1 VSSRRRRQL
10 VDVVPWIVGG
20 LMTSEPLRLD
30 SGAFPSG
37 KEAAMP
43 ASPSP
48 SLSRSRALALGAFAA
63 VAVFPLTV
71 VVLNVVQLG
80 DGYDARRQAISEL
93 ALGRGGWLMALA
105 FSALAAGTF
114 LLAVLLRRTGG
125 GVVAPLLLTLAA
137 PLSLVSAV
145 FRTDPTGAAM
155 TTHGEVHQAAGIATF
170 VLMLVAM
177 AVSSV
182 RLRREPRWHGLVIP
196 TFVLTLTGLVG
207 FFLVPA
213 LGDAR
218 FGLAQRVLVG
228 SFVTWMLVA
237 AAGSPKSAAVGP
249 EASARQSVSA

>member
-1 VSSRRRRQL
+1 V
-10 VDVVPWIVGG
+10 
-20 LMTSEPLRLD
+20 
-30 SGAFPSG
+30 
-37 KEAAMP
+37 P
-43 ASPSP
+43 ASPSS
-48 SLSRSRALALGAFAA
+48 SLSRSRALARGAFTA
-63 VAVFPLTV
+63 VAVFPVTV
-71 VVLNVVQLG
+71 VVLNVVQLA
-80 DGYDARRQAISEL
+80 DGYDAGRQAISEL

-105 FSALAAGTF
+105 FTALAAGTF

-145 FRTDPTGAAM
+145 FRTDPVGAAV

-170 VLMLVAM
+170 VLMLAAM
-177 AVSSV
+177 AVTSL
-182 RLRREPRWHGLVIP
+182 RLRREPRWRGLVVP
-196 TFVLTLTGLVG
+196 TFVLVVTGLVG

-237 AAGSPKSAAVGP
+237 AAGSPEAVGAVTEVP
-249 EASARQSVSA
+249 PRVPA

>member
-1 VSSRRRRQL
+1 
-10 VDVVPWIVGG
+10 
-20 LMTSEPLRLD
+20 M
-30 SGAFPSG
+30 GAFT
-37 KEAAMP
+37 
-43 ASPSP
+43 
-48 SLSRSRALALGAFAA
+48 A
-63 VAVFPLTV
+63 VAVFPVTV
-71 VVLNVVQLG
+71 VVLNVVQLA
-80 DGYDARRQAISEL
+80 DGYDAGRQAISEL

-105 FSALAAGTF
+105 FTALAAGTF

-145 FRTDPTGAAM
+145 FRTDPAGAAV

-170 VLMLVAM
+170 VLMLAAM
-177 AVSSV
+177 AVSSL
-182 RLRREPRWHGLVIP
+182 RLRREPRWRGLVVP
-196 TFVLTLTGLVG
+196 TFVLVVTGLVG

-237 AAGSPKSAAVGP
+237 AAGSPVVVVAVP
-249 EASARQSVSA
+249 EVPPRVPA

>member
-1 VSSRRRRQL
+1 
-10 VDVVPWIVGG
+10 
-20 LMTSEPLRLD
+20 
-30 SGAFPSG
+30 
-37 KEAAMP
+37 MP
-43 ASPSP
+43 ASLSP
-48 SLSRSRALALGAFAA
+48 SLSRSRALARGTFAA
-63 VAVFPLTV
+63 VAVFPVTV
-71 VVLNVVQLG
+71 VVLNVVQLA
-80 DGYDARRQAISEL
+80 DGYDAGRQAISEL

-114 LLAVLLRRTGG
+114 LLAALLRRTGG
-125 GVVAPLLLTLAA
+125 GVVAPLLLALAA

-145 FRTDPTGAAM
+145 FRTDPTGAAV

-170 VLMLVAM
+170 VLMLAAM

-182 RLRREPRWHGLVIP
+182 RLRREPRWHGVVVP
-196 TFVLTLTGLVG
+196 TFVLVLTGLVG

-237 AAGSPKSAAVGP
+237 AAGSPEVVVAVP
-249 EASARQSVSA
+249 EAPVSSGVPA

>member
-1 VSSRRRRQL
+1 
-10 VDVVPWIVGG
+10 
-20 LMTSEPLRLD
+20 M
-30 SGAFPSG
+30 GAFT
-37 KEAAMP
+37 
-43 ASPSP
+43 
-48 SLSRSRALALGAFAA
+48 A
-63 VAVFPLTV
+63 VAVFPVTV
-71 VVLNVVQLG
+71 VVLNVVQLA
-80 DGYDARRQAISEL
+80 DGYDAGRQAISEL

-105 FSALAAGTF
+105 FTALAAGTF

-145 FRTDPTGAAM
+145 FRTDPVGAAV

-170 VLMLVAM
+170 VLMLAAM
-177 AVSSV
+177 AVTSL
-182 RLRREPRWHGLVIP
+182 RLRREPPWRGVVVP
-196 TFVLTLTGLVG
+196 TFVLVLTGLVG

-237 AAGSPKSAAVGP
+237 AAGSPEAVGAVTEVP
-249 EASARQSVSA
+249 PRVPA